1 MTVDIV
7 ESSLSTGQDK
17 ALTVLSI
24 VSSLLSVTGSSIIV
38 AATTRRHKRGAYER
52 LLSAMSACDIF
63 ASLDFA
69 IQTFLTPRGKWALSL
84 GNEISCVVAGTL
96 FQFGTLSS
104 MIYYNMLAVFFL
116 LTIRFNMDAT
126 IIEQRIEPWMH
137 FISIGWPIVTA
148 IAGIIVKAYGPL
160 VLYQGCWMHGPDA
173 TMITWVTV
181 GPWLLS
187 SYSFIPIIFVII
199 YRSVWQAYRG
209 SLFRQQSQS
218 EQGRVSVRESQQA
231 KRLKLLGGQA
241 CLFVIAYFTTYS
253 FVFAGQ
259 VIEAYAVNPQDLI
272 KRLYPL
278 LVFQASMTPLAGFFN
293 CLIFI
298 RPRYLQMRDRY
309 KNDSSTFLAFTTIR
323 SLILGSSSQSAAG
336 TSAFPGGSTTQ
347 ENNNHNNNSSNN
359 HHRLAQMNWSQNAYL
374 QDITSGFAGARTSCL
389 VEEDD
394 VEEAADMFKV
404 ETSQSQVESTKDP
417 TEQIQAVHFC
427 SND

>member
-1 MTVDIV
+1 MTVEII

-24 VSSLLSVTGSSIIV
+24 VSSLLSVAGSSIIV
-38 AATTRRHKRGAYER
+38 AAATRRHKRGVYER

-63 ASLDFA
+63 ASVDFA

-84 GNEISCVVAGTL
+84 GNEMSCVAAGTF

-104 MIYYNMLAVFFL
+104 MIYYNMLAIFYL
-116 LTIRFNMDAT
+116 LTIRFNMDAKV
-126 IIEQRIEPWMH
+126 IERRIEPWMH
-137 FISIGWPIVTA
+137 FISIGWPAVTA
-148 IAGIIVKAYGPL
+148 IFGIIVKAYGPL

-187 SYSFIPIIFVII
+187 SYSFIPILFVII
-199 YRSVWQAYRG
+199 YRNVWHAYRG

-218 EQGRVSVRESQQA
+218 EQGRISIHESQQA
-231 KRLKLLGGQA
+231 KRLKLLGCQA
-241 CLFVIAYFTTYS
+241 CLYVIAYFSTYS

-259 VIEAYAVNPQDLI
+259 VIEAYAENPQDLL

-278 LVFQASMTPLAGFFN
+278 LVFQALMTPLAGFFN

-309 KNDSSTFLAFTTIR
+309 KNDSSVNTTFLAFTTIR
-323 SLILGSSSQSAAG
+323 SLVLGSSSQSAAG
-336 TSAFPGGSTTQ
+336 MSAFPGGCTTHANS
-347 ENNNHNNNSSNN
+347 NNNNNSKFSAT
-359 HHRLAQMNWSQNAYL
+359 LVPEYL
-374 QDITSGFAGARTSCL
+374 PPGPPLRTCW
-389 VEEDD
+389 
-394 VEEAADMFKV
+394 
-404 ETSQSQVESTKDP
+404 
-417 TEQIQAVHFC
+417 C
-427 SND
+427 